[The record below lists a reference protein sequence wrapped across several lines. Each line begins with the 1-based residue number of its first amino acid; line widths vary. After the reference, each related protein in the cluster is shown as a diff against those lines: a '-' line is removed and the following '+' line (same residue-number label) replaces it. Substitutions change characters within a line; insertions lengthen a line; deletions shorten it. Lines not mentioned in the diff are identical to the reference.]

1 MVTSESD
8 EGVSGAESSGV
19 EQESD
24 AEQESGAEQEQAQP
38 LKRLKRRIRPHAA
51 IVTLAAFT
59 AVVLGVVL
67 RMWDSN
73 PATERFKQ
81 ISAVKDNDRGDY
93 RIDGVDR
100 VCAVTVDGELYCKG
114 DGDDGQIGNG
124 KEEDAREF
132 ERARIDERVKT
143 VSTGGFGTCAIAES
157 GSLYC
162 WGSVKRSGWSA
173 WAKGPLPVRMPNESK
188 FVSVSVGNDRA
199 CAVSTAKKLF
209 CWGASEDKTEG
220 ASPTYPERTQRKKTY
235 WTVKAGRYS
244 SAVVSESRFGGS
256 YTCALRLDGRIT
268 CWGKV
273 TTGLGRKADLR
284 GGRRV
289 VPLPAR
295 AEAIARMSNNMC
307 ALLKTPQGGKPRA
320 YCWGRA
326 ADYLDD
332 GEGKPVGFVPTPV
345 ETPSVP
351 DGLCFA
357 HKPGKSLCVELP
369 KDPTYDVRRF
379 KQAEK
384 GEPVPSK
391 AIRVPAS
398 RFGGIFCFASK
409 SGNLY
414 CDRWATIGSNKYSN
428 VEPADNEDDAAADAY
443 FLVGGPDYSGGSEK

>member
-8 EGVSGAESSGV
+8 EEISGV
-19 EQESD
+19 ESSDVKQELD
-24 AEQESGAEQEQAQP
+24 VEQESGAEQGQAGP
-38 LKRLKRRIRPHAA
+38 LKRVKRRIRPRSA
-51 IVTLAAFT
+51 IVMLAAFT
-59 AVVLGVVL
+59 AVVLGVIWWM
-67 RMWDSN
+67 RDSD

-81 ISAVKDNDRGDY
+81 ISAVKGNDGEDY
-93 RIDGVDR
+93 RLDGVDR

-114 DGDDGQIGNG
+114 DGGDGQIGNG
-124 KEEDAREF
+124 KEEDAHKF

-162 WGSVKRSGWSA
+162 WGSVEHSGWTA
-173 WAKGPLPVRMPNESK
+173 WAKGSLPVRIPNESK

-199 CAVSTAKKLF
+199 CGVSTAKKLF
-209 CWGASEDKTEG
+209 CWGASEDNTEV
-220 ASPTYPERTQRKKTY
+220 ASSKYPERTQRKKTY

-244 SAVVSESRFGGS
+244 SAVVGESRFGES
-256 YTCALRLDGRIT
+256 SICALGVDGRIT

-273 TTGLGRKADLR
+273 PTGLGIKADLR

-289 VPLPAR
+289 VPLPLR
-295 AEAIARMSNNMC
+295 AEAITEKSDNMC
-307 ALLKTPQGGKPRA
+307 ALLKTSQGGKQRA
-320 YCWGRA
+320 YCWGRV
-326 ADYLDD
+326 ADDLNDK
-332 GEGKPVGFVPTPV
+332 GKPVGFVPSPV

-369 KDPTYDVRRF
+369 KDPTYNVSRF

-391 AIRVPAS
+391 KIRVPAS

-414 CDRWATIGSNKYSN
+414 CDRWATIGRSKYSN
-428 VEPADNEDDAAADAY
+428 IEPADNEGDAATDAY
-443 FLVGGPDYSGGSEK
+443 FLVAGPDYSGDSKK